1 MKEKRERHAVGEE
14 SNSKT
19 WKRQIITTTTTTGRN
34 PHAELI
40 GVSRPSSWMNGAYIL
55 GGNKH
60 SYTVALRKWLG
71 LPVSRPVT
79 STSGGRVHVTPTSF
93 PLHPKRRWLPFS
105 FLLFSCFFFFFFER
119 RRSCCS
125 SRPCWSR
132 GNSRF
137 KVFLRTYRCYCCCLW
152 ISPAAAQPVSVISRP
167 RFSSKRWRPCISRPT
182 TPANLL
188 SEWNIRS
195 QNPSVDMTCYYPPG
209 QGEPNQL
216 SSSFPGSRRLCRPVV
231 ASSWLPRYI

>member
-105 FLLFSCFFFFFFER
+105 FLLFSCFFFF
-119 RRSCCS
+119 
-125 SRPCWSR
+125 
-132 GNSRF
+132 
-137 KVFLRTYRCYCCCLW
+137 LW
-152 ISPAAAQPVSVISRP
+152 
-167 RFSSKRWRPCISRPT
+167 KKKK
-182 TPANLL
+182 LL
-188 SEWNIRS
+188 
-195 QNPSVDMTCYYPPG
+195 
-209 QGEPNQL
+209 L
-216 SSSFPGSRRLCRPVV
+216 V
-231 ASSWLPRYI
+231 ASLLVTREFTLQSVSSHLPLLLLLFVDLSGCCPTRFCNLSTAIFLETVTSVYQPPNNTSQSIERVKY